1 MCEILDDLKMKF
13 ETHHDIYLP
22 AGQCWHWIFTLKKSQ
37 KKFAVNNRDPRR
49 ARWDFR
55 DLLDD
60 SLLLYLKFGMNTY
73 LKYWGNY
80 KVLQMKLG
88 DLLLLLLLF
97 IGALRDPARHC
108 YDFIREFGFLLY
120 WLFHTYSSQFVLMC
134 FCVYI
139 HILPLCCVPHLLIF
153 LKCSLAF
160 VILPVSTLLPF
171 MLLFSEPCLLFYYSP
186 PTEDSLVFCLPIVC
200 WWW

>member
-1 MCEILDDLKMKF
+1 
-13 ETHHDIYLP
+13 
-22 AGQCWHWIFTLKKSQ
+22 
-37 KKFAVNNRDPRR
+37 
-49 ARWDFR
+49 
-55 DLLDD
+55 
-60 SLLLYLKFGMNTY
+60 MNTY

-200 WWW
+200 WWWSWGRGGGWGHAPHAIP